1 MLCAKPIHNW
11 PFLIY
16 ASPPYCRNNL
26 SINTTGQSFF
36 LPFPVMRVMCGYC
49 RQDTRQGSVL
59 RFRHLRRIR
68 ARVQPSHTALLPKEP
83 ESSIFFDIFI
93 FFLLTLP
100 GFSSV
105 CSFIGNWESFF
116 IFGLCENKKL
126 PKASSSVISSVLYI
140 AKECSSYIRVL
151 RKLK

>member
-1 MLCAKPIHNW
+1 MLNLFIIGLSNLCI
-11 PFLIY
+11 
-16 ASPPYCRNNL
+16 PPYCRNNL

-68 ARVQPSHTALLPKEP
+68 ARVQPSHKALLPKEP
-83 ESSIFFDIFI
+83 EPSIFLDIFI

-105 CSFIGNWESFF
+105 CSFIGNWESFLF
-116 IFGLCENKKL
+116 SACVKTRNYQRL
-126 PKASSSVISSVLYI
+126 PPL
-140 AKECSSYIRVL
+140 
-151 RKLK
+151 

>member
-1 MLCAKPIHNW
+1 MLNLFIIGLSNLCI
-11 PFLIY
+11 
-16 ASPPYCRNNL
+16 PPYCRNNL

-68 ARVQPSHTALLPKEP
+68 ARVQPLHKALLPKEP
-83 ESSIFFDIFI
+83 EPSIFLDIFI

-105 CSFIGNWESFF
+105 CSFIGNWESFLF
-116 IFGLCENKKL
+116 SACVKTRNYQRL
-126 PKASSSVISSVLYI
+126 PPL
-140 AKECSSYIRVL
+140 
-151 RKLK
+151 

>member
-1 MLCAKPIHNW
+1 MLNLFIIGLSNLCI
-11 PFLIY
+11 
-16 ASPPYCRNNL
+16 PPYCRNNL

-68 ARVQPSHTALLPKEP
+68 TRVQPLHKALLPKEP
-83 ESSIFFDIFI
+83 ESSVFLDIFI

-105 CSFIGNWESFF
+105 CSFIGNWESFLF
-116 IFGLCENKKL
+116 SACVKTRNYQRL
-126 PKASSSVISSVLYI
+126 PPL
-140 AKECSSYIRVL
+140 
-151 RKLK
+151 